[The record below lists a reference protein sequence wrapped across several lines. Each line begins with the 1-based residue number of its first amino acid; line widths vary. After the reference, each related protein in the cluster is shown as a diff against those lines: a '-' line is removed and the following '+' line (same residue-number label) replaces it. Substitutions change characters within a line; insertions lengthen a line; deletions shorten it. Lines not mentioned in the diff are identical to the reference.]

1 MGIEKPSALMRLI
14 GGLDA
19 VAEIG
24 FGDVIAVNIT
34 SEEPKKNQQMQ
45 DVWQCSN
52 WMRHPQVITLFCYQT
67 GSSTLFWRW
76 SVVNTVLLSGW

>member
-14 GGLDA
+14 GGLGA

-34 SEEPKKNQQMQ
+34 SEEPKKKTNRCRMSGN
-45 DVWQCSN
+45 V
-52 WMRHPQVITLFCYQT
+52 VI
-67 GSSTLFWRW
+67 G
-76 SVVNTVLLSGW
+76 